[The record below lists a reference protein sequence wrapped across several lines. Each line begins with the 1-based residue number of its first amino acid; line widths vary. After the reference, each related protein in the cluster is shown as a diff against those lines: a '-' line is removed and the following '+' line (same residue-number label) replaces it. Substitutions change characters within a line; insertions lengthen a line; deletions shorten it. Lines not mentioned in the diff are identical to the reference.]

1 MQQNQGFRGASLSAL
16 LGLSLA
22 GAALTPFQAAAQNQA
37 RDWSACECVASRG
50 DRAEVRFAQGRV
62 SATQSNGLLPVQ
74 SNATMHVPGK
84 VVAGPQ
90 SSAIVA
96 LGDRCEVRVDA
107 NQTVEIRG
115 DGAQLCLARMDS
127 DPEALAGAGTSTA
140 VAVLLGIGGAAGIA
154 GVVAATNDRD
164 KGVSR

>member
-1 MQQNQGFRGASLSAL
+1 MQLKQGFRGASLSAL
-16 LGLSLA
+16 LCLSLA
-22 GAALTPFQAAAQNQA
+22 GGALVPFQAAAQNQNQD

-90 SSAIVA
+90 SSAIVV
-96 LGDRCEVRVDA
+96 LGDRCEVRIEA
-107 NQTVEIRG
+107 NETVEIRG
-115 DGAQLCLARMDS
+115 NETQLCLARLD
-127 DPEALAGAGTSTA
+127 GAADA
-140 VAVLLGIGGAAGIA
+140 VASSVSPKAVVGVLLGIGG
-154 GVVAATNDRD
+154 VAAIAAAINDSD
-164 KGVSR
+164 SGVSR

>member
-1 MQQNQGFRGASLSAL
+1 MQLIQGFRGASLSAL

-90 SSAIVA
+90 SSAIVV
-96 LGDRCEVRVDA
+96 LGDRCEVRIEA
-107 NQTVEIRG
+107 NETVEIRG
-115 DGAQLCLARMDS
+115 NETHLCLARLD
-127 DPEALAGAGTSTA
+127 GAADA
-140 VAVLLGIGGAAGIA
+140 VASSVSPKVVVGVLLGIGG
-154 GVVAATNDRD
+154 VAAIAAAINDSGS
-164 KGVSR
+164 GVSR